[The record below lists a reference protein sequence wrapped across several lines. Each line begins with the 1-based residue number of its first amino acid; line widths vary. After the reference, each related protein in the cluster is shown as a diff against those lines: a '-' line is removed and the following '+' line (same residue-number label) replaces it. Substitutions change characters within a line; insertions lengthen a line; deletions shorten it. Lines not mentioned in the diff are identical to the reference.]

1 MNVLQCAAVLALLL
15 GIPQADQPPLA
26 LSLTDHAATNLFD
39 SARDSAWPQA
49 EEHLREIQR
58 GVANLPT
65 ALAPADTVDSMR
77 ARAVQL
83 ADTVSH
89 RDRVKTMDA
98 ANAITLYAIG
108 LNEAFPSAVPAQIPR
123 LAYLGRQ
130 IEFSVAAQDRSL
142 FSRAVTDMRQLW
154 QELQPQLE
162 GRGLSA
168 DQRRMTDIVVSL
180 EVLTKLSDA
189 EALAR
194 QERDVVSHLESAF
207 ASSN

>member
-1 MNVLQCAAVLALLL
+1 
-15 GIPQADQPPLA
+15 
-26 LSLTDHAATNLFD
+26 
-39 SARDSAWPQA
+39 
-49 EEHLREIQR
+49 
-58 GVANLPT
+58 
-65 ALAPADTVDSMR
+65 MR

-83 ADTVSH
+83 ADTVAR
-89 RDRVKTMDA
+89 RDRAKTMDA

-108 LNEAFPSAVPAQIPR
+108 LNDAFPSPVPAQIPR

-130 IEFSVAAQDRSL
+130 IELSVAAQDHNL

-194 QERDVVSHLESAF
+194 QERDVVSRLESAF